1 MKKYTLL
8 CIATIFCTWSIA
20 QKTINDPNAA
30 TRNVP
35 SFHAVEVSSGID
47 LYLTQGNEA
56 VAVSATSE
64 DARNKIVTKVDNG
77 VLKIYY
83 EHGLNFDWGNKKM
96 KAYVSFK
103 TLDALHASGGSDV
116 FAEEGINSNNLS
128 VRLSGGS
135 DFRGK
140 ISSSA
145 LKMEASG
152 GSDIYVSGKA
162 NTLSVEASGGSDFH
176 GYDLVTDVCNV
187 DANGGSDV
195 YITSNKEMNVSAS
208 GGSDVRYKGNGV
220 IKNMNSSGS
229 SSVKKA
235 S

>member
-1 MKKYTLL
+1 
-8 CIATIFCTWSIA
+8 
-20 QKTINDPNAA
+20 
-30 TRNVP
+30 
-35 SFHAVEVSSGID
+35 
-47 LYLTQGNEA
+47 
-56 VAVSATSE
+56 
-64 DARNKIVTKVDNG
+64 
-77 VLKIYY
+77 LKICF
-83 EHGLNFDWGNKKM
+83 EHGVNFNFGNKKL

-116 FAEEGINSNNLS
+116 YAEDGINANNLE

-140 ISSSA
+140 INSSA

-152 GSDIYVSGKA
+152 GSDVYVSGKA

-176 GYDLVTDVCNV
+176 GYDLVADICNV
-187 DANGGSDV
+187 EANGGSDV
-195 YITSNKEMNVSAS
+195 YITTNKEMNVSAS
-208 GGSDVRYKGNGV
+208 GGSDIRYKGNGV
-220 IKNMNSSGS
+220 IKNVNSSGS